1 MMTARSPSTS
11 HRRTRTSRPTSTAST
26 SERLASANGIFTIT
40 YTGDEYAHVWIDHEG
55 ENVTFLA
62 GDESVEGEANNV
74 TLAPNETVAVG
85 LDIDTHGTP
94 VGTQVGTDEFSIS
107 AKIAE
112 PDEVTAMG
120 RSTRRSAAGGP
131 THREPPRRATTAANS
146 VASGIGHGE
155 TVRLGADGMH
165 LNGANVSMDRIDLE
179 GVRNERVELNAA
191 GSAAPSRTGAH
202 WRRRRPPVDG
212 VPGAGV
218 RLRARRGRPHDDSIQ
233 REPRP
238 SQRERYRPRGRDA
251 LPTNRRGRVGGE
263 GVQVID
269 EEVVEI
275 MGLPEDRVHFRAT
288 TTEFS
293 TFAVAER
300 VPGST

>member
-1 MMTARSPSTS
+1 MPTT
-11 HRRTRTSRPTSTAST
+11 RRTLTLALLLVAAGSLAFATGATVVDGPADTVADGDLAVQPADGPNGQYAYLNDDGEITVDISPTNPNLSPDFEGVNPDS
-26 SERLASANGIFTIT
+26 LASANGIFTIT

-131 THREPPRRATTAANS
+131 TITTTAPSADRREFR
-146 VASGIGHGE
+146 ASGIGHGE
-155 TVRLGADGMH
+155 TLRLGADGMH
-165 LNGANVSMDRIDLE
+165 LNGANVSMEGIDLE

-191 GSAAPSRTGAH
+191 GSAAPF
-202 WRRRRPPVDG
+202 
-212 VPGAGV
+212 
-218 RLRARRGRPHDDSIQ
+218 
-233 REPRP
+233 E
-238 SQRERYRPRGRDA
+238 
-251 LPTNRRGRVGGE
+251 NRST
-263 GVQVID
+263 
-269 EEVVEI
+269 
-275 MGLPEDRVHFRAT
+275 LAAT
-288 TTEFS
+288 TTPGRWRTWRWS
-293 TFAVAER
+293 TTSR
-300 VPGST
+300 PTRSTA

>member
-1 MMTARSPSTS
+1 MPTT
-11 HRRTRTSRPTSTAST
+11 RRTLTLALLLVAAGSLAFATGATVVDGPADTVADGDLAVQPADGPNGQYAYLNDDGEITVDISPTNPNLSPDFEGVNPDS
-26 SERLASANGIFTIT
+26 LASANGIFTIT

-131 THREPPRRATTAANS
+131 TITTTAPSADRREFR
-146 VASGIGHGE
+146 ASGIGHGE
-155 TVRLGADGMH
+155 TLRLGPTGCTSTARTSRWRESTSKASGTSASNST
-165 LNGANVSMDRIDLE
+165 LQ
-179 GVRNERVELNAA
+179 GVRP
-191 GSAAPSRTGAH
+191 PSRTGAH
-202 WRRRRPPVDG
+202 WRRRRPP
-212 VPGAGV
+212 
-218 RLRARRGRPHDDSIQ
+218 GRWRTWRWSTTS
-233 REPRP
+233 RP
-238 SQRERYRPRGRDA
+238 TR
-251 LPTNRRGRVGGE
+251 
-263 GVQVID
+263 
-269 EEVVEI
+269 
-275 MGLPEDRVHFRAT
+275 
-288 TTEFS
+288 S
-293 TFAVAER
+293 TA
-300 VPGST
+300 

>member
-11 HRRTRTSRPTSTAST
+11 HRRTRISPDFEGVNPDS
-26 SERLASANGIFTIT
+26 LASANGIFTIT

-131 THREPPRRATTAANS
+131 TITTTAPSADRREFR
-146 VASGIGHGE
+146 ASGIGHGE
-155 TVRLGADGMH
+155 TLPTRGRRDAPQRRERLDGG
-165 LNGANVSMDRIDLE
+165 NR
-179 GVRNERVELNAA
+179 
-191 GSAAPSRTGAH
+191 P
-202 WRRRRPPVDG
+202 RRRPE
-212 VPGAGV
+212 
-218 RLRARRGRPHDDSIQ
+218 RARRTQ
-233 REPRP
+233 RC
-238 SQRERYRPRGRDA
+238 RECGPFE
-251 LPTNRRGRVGGE
+251 NRST
-263 GVQVID
+263 
-269 EEVVEI
+269 
-275 MGLPEDRVHFRAT
+275 LAAT
-288 TTEFS
+288 TTPGRWRTWRWS
-293 TFAVAER
+293 TTSR
-300 VPGST
+300 PTRSTA